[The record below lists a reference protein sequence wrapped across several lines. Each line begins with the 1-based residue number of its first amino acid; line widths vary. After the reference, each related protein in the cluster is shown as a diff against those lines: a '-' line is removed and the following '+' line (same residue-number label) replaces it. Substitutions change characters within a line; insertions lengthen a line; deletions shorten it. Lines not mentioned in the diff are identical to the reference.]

1 MHEPALAPTHVAAP
15 SAPAPAL
22 GRIGRYELID
32 RLGGGGMAE
41 VFRAR
46 IVGAEGFSR
55 RVAIKRVLPGY
66 SDNPAF
72 AAMFVGEA
80 QVCARMQHPNVVS
93 VIDFDRDAD
102 RRLFLVMELVDGV
115 DLDKLM
121 ASGPLPAWAIIYV
134 ITEVLRGLGYA
145 HELPG
150 GRLVHRDVSPHNVLV
165 SWEGAVKVSDFGIA
179 KIRAEGAASA
189 SVMIKG
195 KPAYMSPEQASGGAI
210 DGRSDLFAAGI
221 MLWELLACRRL
232 FTGDTQEVLAQL
244 FCKPIATPSES
255 RPTSEDLEAVCMRL
269 LSRDVD
275 ARYRTAEEAIADLA
289 GCADAPRDGRGDLV
303 RLLAERFAVAGH
315 SAPARGSIP
324 TPISTFG
331 ARRPARW
338 PIAVVLG
345 LLAAA
350 AAATTFAVLRRD
362 RVAEVAPVDA
372 VDAAPVTVDAA
383 PAPVDAAVDAA
394 PPPVEAA
401 VDVVAAPDD
410 ADSPPKPASRRRRP
424 RNPTPDN
431 GIREVQLGR

>member
-15 SAPAPAL
+15 AAPAAPAL

-93 VIDFDRDAD
+93 VIDFDRDAE

-210 DGRSDLFAAGI
+210 DGRSDLFAVGI

-232 FTGDTQEVLAQL
+232 FTGDTQEALAQL
-244 FCKPIATPSES
+244 FCKPITPPSES
-255 RPTSEDLEAVCMRL
+255 RPTAEDLEAVCMRL

-275 ARYRTAEEAIADLA
+275 DRYRTAEEAIADLA
-289 GCADAPRDGRGDLV
+289 ACADAPRDGRGDLV
-303 RLLAERFAVAGH
+303 RLLAERFAVAG
-315 SAPARGSIP
+315 SVPARGSVP

-350 AAATTFAVLRRD
+350 AGATTFAVLRRD
-362 RVAEVAPVDA
+362 RAEAAPAGV

-383 PAPVDAAVDAA
+383 PAPDAAPATDAA
-394 PPPVEAA
+394 PPPVDVA
-401 VDVVAAPDD
+401 VDAAPA
-410 ADSPPKPASRRRRP
+410 ADVAPPKPASRRRRP
-424 RNPTPDN
+424 SKPAPDN